1 MSLLPKWYFPNTD
14 ATCWQSVSHLLPCF
28 KPYYLPAD
36 NVPFWLT
43 ARINP
48 CVKGDGKMKCSHWR
62 AWVSHFIFKKRY
74 QGLLWV
80 LGCMLKAN
88 YCVEKWV
95 IFPVFHK
102 KFFTELIPV
111 SFSVVFGTRRLD
123 VNWAMPLC
131 SWNCPLAILA
141 IILSLLP
148 CTDSG
153 HFLPVHPTPSLVFGF
168 CTLFASTLH
177 RALFWYQ

>member
-1 MSLLPKWYFPNTD
+1 MSLLPKWYFPNTN
-14 ATCWQSVSHLLPCF
+14 ATCWQSMSHLLPCF
-28 KPYYLPAD
+28 KQYYLPED

-43 ARINP
+43 AKINLY
-48 CVKGDGKMKCSHWR
+48 VKGDGKMKCSHCR
-62 AWVSHFIFKKRY
+62 AQVSHFIFKKQY

-88 YCVEKWV
+88 YYVENWL
-95 IFPVFHK
+95 FFLVFHK
-102 KFFTELIPV
+102 KFFIELTPV
-111 SFSVVFGTRRLD
+111 SFSVVFGIQRLD
-123 VNWAMPLC
+123 VSWVMPLC

-153 HFLPVHPTPSLVFGF
+153 HFLPAHPLHPLHLLSAR
-168 CTLFASTLH
+168 FASALCK
-177 RALFWYQ
+177 ALFWYQ